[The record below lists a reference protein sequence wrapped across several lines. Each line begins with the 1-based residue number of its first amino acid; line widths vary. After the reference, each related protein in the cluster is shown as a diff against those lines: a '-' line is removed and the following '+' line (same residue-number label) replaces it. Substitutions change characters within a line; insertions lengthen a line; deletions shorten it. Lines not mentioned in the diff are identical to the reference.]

1 MPVIREAA
9 AGVATLSIAGADAG
23 NAFTPELCVELHEA
37 LTACDGDA
45 SIRAVILRGAGRGSF
60 SVGWDA
66 AASAALLEDLRTLK
80 GVARHYVYPG
90 TQQPRSPWVAW
101 RTLLAR
107 RTVKPVVAAVR
118 GDCLGLGLVL
128 LGLQTDLRIA
138 AENARFGF
146 PDIYEG
152 LGSAEAL
159 VSRLTR
165 QIPVAAVHWLVQTGW
180 LFDAREAH
188 RHGLVNEVVPDA
200 RLEARA
206 QELAA
211 RIAARPAGAL
221 RAEKQAARHLENAG
235 YEDATALGAALAAAA
250 EAGAA

>member
-1 MPVIREAA
+1 MPILREAA
-9 AGVATLSIAGADAG
+9 GGIATLAIAGADAG
-23 NAFTPELCVELHEA
+23 NALTPELCVELHAA
-37 LTACDGDA
+37 LSACDADP
-45 SIRAVILRGAGRGSF
+45 SIRVMILRGAGHGSF

-66 AASAALLEDLRTLK
+66 AASAVLLDDLQTLQ

-90 TQQPRSPWVAW
+90 AQQPLSPWIAW
-101 RTLLAR
+101 RTLLAQ

-128 LGLQTDLRIA
+128 LGLHTDLRIA
-138 AENARFGF
+138 ADNARFGF
-146 PDIYEG
+146 PDIHAG

-165 QIPVAAVHWLVQTGW
+165 QIPLAAVHWLVQTGW
-180 LFDAREAH
+180 LFDAREAR
-188 RHGLVNEVVPDA
+188 RHCLVNEVVPDA
-200 RLEARA
+200 RLEIRA

-221 RAEKQAARHLENAG
+221 RAEKRAAIHLETAG
-235 YEDATALGAALAAAA
+235 PDDAVALGAALAAA
-250 EAGAA
+250 EAGAE